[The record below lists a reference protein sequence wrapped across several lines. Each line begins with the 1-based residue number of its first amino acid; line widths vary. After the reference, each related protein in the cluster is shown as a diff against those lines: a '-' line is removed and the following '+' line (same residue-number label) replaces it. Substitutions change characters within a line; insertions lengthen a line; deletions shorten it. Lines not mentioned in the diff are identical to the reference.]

1 MAQSSSQQ
9 VVAFPGTHILDVAGQ
24 SIALRPD
31 GRLHNLN
38 AWTPAVAE
46 ALATHEGLRLLK
58 QHWKVIHEMREYY
71 SAYGVSPVKK
81 LLKRSLR
88 AAGNGALSSD
98 VALDE
103 LFPAG
108 VLVQGSR
115 IAGIP
120 MPHLDAELERETYGR
135 AKAAS
140 TAKISGDYF
149 VGGFEFNGKTLKVTP
164 SGNLIDLHLWNEQ
177 VADHM
182 AQKEGI
188 KLTEAHWEVLNYL
201 RQFYFEYG
209 VTPMVKILMKYLGE
223 EHGAAMADR
232 EYLYKLFPKGPSR
245 QGSRLAG
252 LPEPQGCIDG

>member
-1 MAQSSSQQ
+1 M
-9 VVAFPGTHILDVAGQ
+9 LDVAGKPV
-24 SIALRPD
+24 ALRPD
-31 GRLHNLN
+31 GRLHDLKI
-38 AWTPAVAE
+38 WTPAIAE
-46 ALATHEGLRLLK
+46 ALAAREGLTLLK
-58 QHWKVIHEMREYY
+58 QHWKVLHEMREYY
-71 SAYGVSPVKK
+71 AAYGVSPVKK
-81 LLKRSLR
+81 LLKRALR
-88 AAGNGALSSD
+88 AAGSAALSSD

-135 AKAAS
+135 AKAE
-140 TAKISGDYF
+140 KPNVSGDYF
-149 VGGFEFNGKTLKVTP
+149 VGEFEFDGKTFKVT
-164 SGNLIDLHLWNEQ
+164 STGNLVDLHRWNEK
-177 VADHM
+177 VAAYM
-182 AQKEGI
+182 AKKEGI
-188 KLTEAHWEVLNYL
+188 DLTDAHWEVLNYL

-223 EHGAAMADR
+223 EHGAAKGDR